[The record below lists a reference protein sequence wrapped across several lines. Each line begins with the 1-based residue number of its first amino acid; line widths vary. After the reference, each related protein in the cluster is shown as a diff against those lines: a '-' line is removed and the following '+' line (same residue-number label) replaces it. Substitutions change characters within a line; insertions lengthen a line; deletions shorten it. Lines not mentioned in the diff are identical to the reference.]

1 MNPLMNSVGS
11 NAEGKLNCINA
22 VVITHKTGTTS
33 SRACFAL
40 KISPI
45 FRLL

>member
-1 MNPLMNSVGS
+1 MDEGRGIYSV
-11 NAEGKLNCINA
+11 AMF
-22 VVITHKTGTTS
+22 HKTGTTS